1 MTNIAGCFMGKNN
14 SKRLNVFVQA
24 NSSTYNLCMNNS
36 RYYSLVYDDITWT
49 NAGKYN
55 YNIAYNI
62 YVYAETNVQ
71 ATMES
76 NEDPTLIAVYTTT
89 NTSMR
94 TVHADVNSS
103 YTAEVSGNTVRLTSL
118 TADSVTYI
126 NFYDKQDLTGIQT
139 LRPSILDLHQSFQ
152 NCRNLTGEPWCG
164 PNVSNLFRTYE
175 NCINLTGSPVCSD
188 LVVNMDSI
196 WQCVSG
202 LNRFQKPMALNAVV
216 FGVRDYL
223 IDSVRM
229 RRGKWNNAYVIGG
242 YPLISERERLI
253 RQLGAREVFI
263 STSKEECLRRLELDD
278 SRDKAE
284 WTRYIEE
291 WWRRY
296 SPRMAL

>member
-1 MTNIAGCFMGKNN
+1 MTGKRYTLNTFYTSQEWRALREIIIHDRTKADGYVYDEVTGRPIIQGYDIVLHHKIFLTEENVGDASVSLNPDNIMIVSHKTHNQIHEKFGYI
-14 SKRLNVFVQA
+14 KREI
-24 NSSTYNLCMNNS
+24 Y
-36 RYYSLVYDDITWT
+36 LVYGSPLSGKTTW
-49 NAGKYN
+49 
-55 YNIAYNI
+55 
-62 YVYAETNVQ
+62 V
-71 ATMES
+71 
-76 NEDPTLIAVYTTT
+76 
-89 NTSMR
+89 
-94 TVHADVNSS
+94 SS
-103 YTAEVSGNTVRLTSL
+103 V
-118 TADSVTYI
+118 
-126 NFYDKQDLTGIQT
+126 
-139 LRPSILDLHQSFQ
+139 HQS
-152 NCRNLTGEPWCG
+152 G
-164 PNVSNLFRTYE
+164 
-175 NCINLTGSPVCSD
+175 D
-188 LVVNMDSI
+188 LVVDMDSI

-284 WTRYIEE
+284 WTRYIDE